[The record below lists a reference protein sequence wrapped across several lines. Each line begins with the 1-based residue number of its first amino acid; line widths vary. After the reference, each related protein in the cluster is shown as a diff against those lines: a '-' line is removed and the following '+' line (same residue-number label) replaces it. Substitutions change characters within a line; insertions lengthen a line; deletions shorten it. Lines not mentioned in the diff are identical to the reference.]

1 MEKGK
6 TFGKPATKIIG
17 RIHFSFSPSICCCCW
32 RCAADD
38 VVGAAV
44 AADAVVDNVVVADN
58 VKSSQLNFQTL
69 AACGATKTF
78 PKRENETERVC
89 VWVCVC
95 VYVCRGM
102 SVCVKMYLC
111 EGGCELACV
120 RAREREKK

>member
-1 MEKGK
+1 MGE
-6 TFGKPATKIIG
+6 FI
-17 RIHFSFSPSICCCCW
+17 FLSP
-32 RCAADD
+32 RLFVVVADVVAVVDNVGDD
-38 VVGAAV
+38 VVVDAAV
-44 AADAVVDNVVVADN
+44 AAVAVVAVVDNVVVADN

>member
-1 MEKGK
+1 MGE
-6 TFGKPATKIIG
+6 FI
-17 RIHFSFSPSICCCCW
+17 FLSP
-32 RCAADD
+32 RLFVVVVAVAADDD

-95 VYVCRGM
+95 VCIRVQGYECM
-102 SVCVKMYLC
+102 C
-111 EGGCELACV
+111 ENV
-120 RAREREKK
+120 YM